1 MEYLIRRIAGLMIL
15 ASLTLGYF
23 FSPYW
28 LLITAFVGVNL
39 VQSSLTNWCPLETI
53 LNKFKK

>member
-53 LNKFKK
+53 LNKF